1 MSHFAVNPTEGKG
14 TWRTSKYVWAYGPT
28 GLNGGGVGL
37 VGSVILRALLV
48 LEGGGKKGGE
58 SHRNCCTDGWDSP
71 PLRALESGDFS
82 FLFFKI
88 QG

>member
-1 MSHFAVNPTEGKG
+1 M
-14 TWRTSKYVWAYGPT
+14 
-28 GLNGGGVGL
+28 
-37 VGSVILRALLV
+37 
-48 LEGGGKKGGE
+48 LEGGKKGG
-58 SHRNCCTDGWDSP
+58 SHTETAAQMGGIVP

>member
-1 MSHFAVNPTEGKG
+1 M
-14 TWRTSKYVWAYGPT
+14 
-28 GLNGGGVGL
+28 
-37 VGSVILRALLV
+37 

-58 SHRNCCTDGWDSP
+58 SHRNCCTDGCDSSP

>member
-14 TWRTSKYVWAYGPT
+14 TWRTSKYVWAYGPM

-48 LEGGGKKGGE
+48 LEGGGKKGG
-58 SHRNCCTDGWDSP
+58 SHTETAAQMGGIVP
-71 PLRALESGDFS
+71 PP
-82 FLFFKI
+82 
-88 QG
+88 